1 VKGVENAGE
10 AVLVAVHR
18 IPEPLVADVAR
29 ACAQAQALYLSWS
42 GDDHLPAMSQAASLL
57 IAGLAPGEREIPEDI
72 VRLMTRAIPG
82 LPVLLLC
89 DEPLTRPSVSL
100 QSGRVTLLGP
110 PFSRSR
116 IYGRLRVLLADRG
129 TPTESVVAGA
139 ARPIVTCERQRT
151 HWWVAAFDAW
161 GPGAGIAPGTPV
173 QIHQSTAKGLTAV
186 LPGSGGAHLPN
197 VERVVDAVRKAEP
210 DADKES
216 ALSEL
221 LGLGVGV
228 VHLSPAARE
237 WLFYWPAE
245 AWPLLIYSPTRL
257 PPRFDLRGTIDR
269 LESRILR
276 LAAAPGD
283 LLVSTTRSPPGA
295 MTDTMWEAMADG
307 GPVLL
312 DLFVQTLRGKPASLA
327 GVLVEV
333 R

>member
-1 VKGVENAGE
+1 VENAGE

-29 ACAQAQALYLSWS
+29 ACVQAQALYLSWS

-89 DEPLTRPSVSL
+89 NEPLTRPSVTL

-110 PFSRSR
+110 PFSRTR
-116 IYGRLRVLLADRG
+116 IYSRLRVLLADRG
-129 TPTESVVAGA
+129 APAESVVAGA
-139 ARPIVTCERQRT
+139 ARPVVTCERQRT
-151 HWWVAAFDAW
+151 QWWVAALDAW
-161 GPGAGIAPGTPV
+161 GPGAGLTPGAPV
-173 QIHQSTAKGLTAV
+173 HIHQSTAKGLTAV
-186 LPGSGGAHLPN
+186 LPAQDSAPLPGI
-197 VERVVDAVRKAEP
+197 ERVVEAVRKSEP
-210 DADKES
+210 DGEKEA
-216 ALSEL
+216 ALAEL
-221 LGLGVGV
+221 LGTGVGV

-237 WLFYWPAE
+237 WLFYWPSPG
-245 AWPLLIYSPTRL
+245 WPLLIHSSTRL
-257 PPRFDLRGTIDR
+257 PPRFDLRATIER
-269 LESRILR
+269 LESWVLR
-276 LAAAPGD
+276 MAAAPGD
-283 LLVSTTRSPPGA
+283 LVVGTTRSPPGV
-295 MTDTMWEAMADG
+295 MTDTMWDAMADG

-312 DLFVQTLRGKPASLA
+312 DLFTQTLRAKPASMC